1 LLNYFFPYLAAP
13 QAPQKRASDF
23 IGAPHCV
30 QKPDG
35 AGGADAPTTT
45 ALTGGATPS
54 TCPVATGSPSLT
66 TSE

>member
-1 LLNYFFPYLAAP
+1 LFVPYLAAP
-13 QAPQKRASDF
+13 QALQKRAFGF

-45 ALTGGATPS
+45 AFTGGATPS
-54 TCPVATGSPSLT
+54 TWPVAIGSPSLT